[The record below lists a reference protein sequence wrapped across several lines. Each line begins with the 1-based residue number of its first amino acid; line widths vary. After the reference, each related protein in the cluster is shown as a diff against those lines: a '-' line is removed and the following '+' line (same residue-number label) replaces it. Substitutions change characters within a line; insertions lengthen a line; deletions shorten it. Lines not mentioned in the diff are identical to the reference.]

1 MKPLNKINNE
11 ITKLE
16 TQLEQLQERLRQLK
30 AQRTQLENA
39 EMIAAIRNANFR
51 AEDML
56 AVIQAIKNG
65 DTDLTALL
73 AQRSNANHNESE
85 EREYV

>member
-1 MKPLNKINNE
+1 MKPLNKINNK
-11 ITKLE
+11 ISKLE
-16 TQLEQLQERLRQLK
+16 NQLEQLQDRLRQLK
-30 AQRTQLENA
+30 SQRTQLENA

-65 DTDLTALL
+65 NTDLTALL
-73 AQRSNANHNESE
+73 AHGSSANNNESK
-85 EREYV
+85 EREYE

>member
-1 MKPLNKINNE
+1 MKPLNKINNL

-16 TQLEQLQERLRQLK
+16 TQMSQLQERLRQLK

-73 AQRSNANHNESE
+73 TQRSNANHNESE

>member
-1 MKPLNKINNE
+1 
-11 ITKLE
+11 
-16 TQLEQLQERLRQLK
+16 
-30 AQRTQLENA
+30 
-39 EMIAAIRNANFR
+39 
-51 AEDML
+51 ML